1 MGKANWRS
9 CLLVAVFAL
18 GMAATPR
25 VASSDEDIPPLRSKE
40 KLRTLVWLT
49 SPAVDFEPP
58 PISSIPSNR
67 PFKAI
72 GFEVRNAA
80 PDIAEFA
87 RHAMEIRL
95 GELGIAGQVHVIHPP
110 NPGTAGSQPAGVS
123 HCDVLRVTFVFDG
136 AVRDVRGQA
145 VSAAA
150 VDMIATQ
157 PVSEEGADGEWRC
170 RVVAPV
176 DQWTLQVGPRV
187 AVVPESSDVF
197 KLQRELMLS
206 LIDTQ
211 IVRKILLSN
220 RTAEETFRSW
230 AKDNN

>member
-1 MGKANWRS
+1 MAKACWRS
-9 CLLVAVFAL
+9 CILVALLVLA
-18 GMAATPR
+18 MAAGQR
-25 VASSDEDIPPLRSKE
+25 AAASDEDIPPLHSKE
-40 KLRTLVWLT
+40 KLRTLIWVA
-49 SPAVDFEPP
+49 SPLIDFEPP

-80 PDIAEFA
+80 PDMAEFA
-87 RHAMEIRL
+87 RHAMEVRL

-136 AVRDVRGQA
+136 AVRDVRGQTI
-145 VSAAA
+145 SATA

-170 RVVAPV
+170 RAVAPV

-187 AVVPESSDVF
+187 AVVAESSDVS

-211 IVRKILLSN
+211 IVPKILWSN
-220 RTAEETFRSW
+220 ETAKETFRSW
-230 AKDNN
+230 LGDFK

>member
-1 MGKANWRS
+1 MAKACWRS
-9 CLLVAVFAL
+9 CVLVALLVLA
-18 GMAATPR
+18 MAAAQRT
-25 VASSDEDIPPLRSKE
+25 AASDEDIPPLRSKE
-40 KLRTLVWLT
+40 KLQMLGWLT
-49 SPAVDFEPP
+49 SPVVDFEPP

-80 PDIAEFA
+80 PDMAEFA
-87 RHAMEIRL
+87 RHAMEVRL

-145 VSAAA
+145 VSATA

-170 RVVAPV
+170 REVAPV

-220 RTAEETFRSW
+220 ETAKETFRSW
-230 AKDNN
+230 HGDLK